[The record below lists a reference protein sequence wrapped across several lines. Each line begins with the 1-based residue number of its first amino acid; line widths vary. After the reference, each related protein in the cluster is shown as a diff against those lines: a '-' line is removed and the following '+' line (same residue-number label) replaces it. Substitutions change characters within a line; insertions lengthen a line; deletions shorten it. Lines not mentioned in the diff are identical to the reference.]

1 MHHPH
6 ELLIILFVDAHFL
19 LHLSDKW
26 NVVSQLFYFGIK
38 LLDLFLIFFLL
49 ELLILFLYID
59 SKSLYAFHHLFG
71 LCLTHFAYFLVHVCV
86 QSLTIA
92 ILFRTWLWRPLL
104 GRHSL
109 GEGLHEWI

>member
-19 LHLSDKW
+19 LHLSDEW
-26 NVVSQLFYFGIK
+26 DIISQLFDLGIK

-49 ELLILFLYID
+49 ELLVLFLNID
-59 SKSLYAFHHLFG
+59 SQSLNAFRHLFG
-71 LCLTHFAYFLVHVCV
+71 LYLAHFAYFYIHVCV

-92 ILFRTWLWRPLL
+92 ILFQAWLLRRLL

-109 GEGLHEWI
+109 G